1 MKKIKETAL
10 KLEEKVKKIE
20 KEVRKNIATA
30 ILAAFAF
37 IIALVWRDAIQGIV
51 NEIVARIGLDGTGY
65 IYTIIIASIVT
76 LICVLGIMFF
86 SRWGEKK

>member
-1 MKKIKETAL
+1 MNGIKKTAL
-10 KLEEKVKKIE
+10 KFEEGVKKIE

-30 ILAAFAF
+30 VLAAFAF
-37 IIALVWRDAIQGIV
+37 IIALVWRDAIQGVV
-51 NEIVARIGLDGTGY
+51 NEIVARMGLNGTGY

>member
-1 MKKIKETAL
+1 MTYKQAKQIVLRAYPTA
-10 KLEEKVKKIE
+10 V
-20 KEVRKNIATA
+20 
-30 ILAAFAF
+30 LAAFAF
-37 IIALVWRDAIQGIV
+37 IIALVWRDAIQGVV
-51 NEIVARIGLDGTGY
+51 NEIVARMGLNGTGY